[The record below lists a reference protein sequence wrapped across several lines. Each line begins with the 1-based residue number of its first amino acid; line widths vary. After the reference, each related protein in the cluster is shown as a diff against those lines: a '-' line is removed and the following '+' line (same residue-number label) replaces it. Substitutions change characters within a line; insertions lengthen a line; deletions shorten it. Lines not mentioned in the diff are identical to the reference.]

1 MAAALSLT
9 ARGTSR
15 KTMASTAA
23 VAISPKTKKIL
34 KALALAV
41 LSALIAILAEETA

>member
-1 MAAALSLT
+1 MAT
-9 ARGTSR
+9 AS
-15 KTMASTAA
+15 AAA

-41 LSALIAILAEETA
+41 LTALLQILAEETA